1 MNEQQIKLHQST
13 ILIVDD
19 VPDNVDLLRRMLT
32 CGRVSIQA
40 ASNGETALALA
51 KSTLPELILLDI
63 CMPHM
68 DGYEVCEKMK
78 ANPITKDIPI
88 IFISALDELPDKLKA
103 FKLGGVDYI
112 TKPFNSTEVAA
123 RVELHLSLRR
133 LQQQL
138 EQQNERLREEI
149 RDRCAAE
156 TALQL
161 ANQELQ
167 RLAHLDGLTQIANRR
182 GFDNCLAHEWRRLAR
197 DQQPLALVLCDVDC
211 FKRFNDTYG
220 HQAGDECLRQIAGAI
235 GRATKRPGD
244 LVARYGGEEFAVILP
259 NTPTQGALKV
269 AEDIQFAIAHLK
281 ITHQGSLV
289 NQFVTISI
297 GVAVITPL
305 ADVSSI
311 HLVTAAD
318 RALYRAKAEGRDRIV
333 LEEGIFKGS
342 IPFHNP
348 SISLEHESE
357 LWNEAG
363 RGISKE

>member
-1 MNEQQIKLHQST
+1 MDNQQTNPNRSNV
-13 ILIVDD
+13 LIVDD
-19 VPDNVDLLRRMLT
+19 VSDNVGLLRRMLS
-32 CGRVSIQA
+32 RRRFNIQS

-51 KSTLPELILLDI
+51 ESTLPDLILLDV

-68 DGYEVCEKMK
+68 DGYEVCEKLK
-78 ANPITKDIPI
+78 TNPATKDIPI

-103 FKLGGVDYI
+103 FQLGGVDYI

-138 EQQNERLREEI
+138 EQQNERLRQEV

-167 RLAHLDGLTQIANRR
+167 RLAHLDGLTQVANRR
-182 GFDNCLAHEWRRLAR
+182 GFDNCLAYEWRRLAR
-197 DQQPLALVLCDVDC
+197 DQQPLALILCDVDC
-211 FKRFNDTYG
+211 FKPFNDAYG

-235 GRATKRPGD
+235 AMATKRPGD
-244 LVARYGGEEFAVILP
+244 LVARYGGEEFVVILP
-259 NTPTQGALKV
+259 NTPTEGALKV
-269 AEDIQFAIAHLK
+269 AKDIQLAIADLK
-281 ITHQGSLV
+281 IPHQGSLV
-289 NQFVTISI
+289 NPFVTISI

-311 HLVTAAD
+311 HLLTAAD
-318 RALYRAKAEGRDRIV
+318 RALYRAKAEGRDRVV
-333 LEEGIFKGS
+333 LEESIFKGS
-342 IPFHNP
+342 MPFHN
-348 SISLEHESE
+348 ESTILGQVRE
-357 LWNEAG
+357 ARNE
-363 RGISKE
+363 